1 HWRRFFMEIKMLSED
16 QISSVTLH
24 FLAPTSIDCYRL
36 YIEEHGGS
44 IVRLAPTEEENYR
57 IDFPPGT
64 LRKPNKVIGPPSE
77 ESFDVLFPDGARL
90 TWYTNIRLDDG
101 KLYNIILTGTGS
113 HASLAAGSD

>member
-1 HWRRFFMEIKMLSED
+1 MEIQMLSEE

-24 FLAPTSIDCYRL
+24 FLTPTSIDCYRQ

-64 LRKPNKVIGPPSE
+64 LRKPNQVIDPPSE
-77 ESFDVLFPDGARL
+77 ESFDVIFPDSARL
-90 TWYTNIRLDDG
+90 TWYTNIKLDDEG
-101 KLYNIILTGTGS
+101 LYNIILTDPGAHTS
-113 HASLAAGSD
+113 PASRPD